1 MQMELPGCVFPE
13 GIKEGGKP
21 FFEDGGGG
29 ECFSIIKT
37 ARQRETA
44 VAKLTCLFVYPLRQ
58 LDT

>member
-29 ECFSIIKT
+29 MFFYYQDSKT
-37 ARQRETA
+37 KRDR
-44 VAKLTCLFVYPLRQ
+44 CG
-58 LDT
+58 

>member
-13 GIKEGGKP
+13 GIKEGRKP

-29 ECFSIIKT
+29 CFSIIKT